1 MQKGT
6 GKCLFSFIVFLFFT
20 ALAISSFSQT
30 PVSTPANGIPT
41 APINMTNPQLQ
52 TLLKDQNADAGKDR
66 NAELSKNI
74 KIYKDSLAEDSSR
87 QKRIGPKSTYGS
99 NVFSNA
105 ASTSISELS
114 TPPLDYPIGVGD
126 HVVISGYGGA
136 EFQNKY
142 IVGTDGSIFPNG
154 MGKIYV
160 GGLTFAN
167 AQRLL
172 YSRFTAVV
180 PAGTNID
187 IGLGE
192 PRSINVNVVNEVNN
206 PGIIT
211 VSAFSN
217 AFNVIAKAGG
227 ITESGNLRNIQI
239 KRNGRI
245 IEELDVYR
253 YLQTGDFGR
262 HIYLQNNDFIIV
274 PFYEKKVL
282 ATGQF
287 KRPMYYQL
295 RTDEGVRALLKYSGG
310 LNADALA
317 SSLKII
323 RTENE
328 SQTLKDVNAREILNI
343 AGKDALLMDGD
354 IVKADIIRAEFINKI
369 EIRGEIKYP
378 DVYELRTGDRL
389 FDLINRAGG
398 ITRNT
403 FLNRAYIFRGAGDSS
418 NLHSDKIQVNLTD
431 INNNNINSLNN
442 ILLLPNDIVQL
453 FGSYEFTDQAFVEI
467 FGEVRKEGKLLKYG
481 GMTLEDLLY
490 LSGGLKPSA
499 EYGRLEISSI
509 VDVDSAQQGLKPTRT
524 ISRPYAIKPN
534 LTIDSVAAKI
544 VLRPYDQIFVRKNPT
559 FEFQQNIELRGL
571 VKYPGLYSRLDKYEK
586 LSSYIARAGG
596 IQDNANIGGAVLYR
610 RKKEN
615 FRETVVQQPIYDS
628 VGNVIRDSV
637 ETKKVDEP
645 ASIDLY
651 RALKYKNSKY
661 DIILQ
666 ERDLIFI
673 PEINPFVTVQGRVQ
687 APLKIAFDKEH
698 TNVPFYVDK
707 AGGFGI
713 RPWRRRVFVT
723 YANGRS
729 KRTKNFL
736 FFHFYPPVAEGA
748 SITIPKRPEGQE
760 ITDIAKSTLTSII
773 PVILTVLL
781 VKYTK

>member
-6 GKCLFSFIVFLFFT
+6 VRYLFRFILFLFFT
-20 ALAISSFSQT
+20 VLAISTFSQP
-30 PVSTPANGIPT
+30 PVTNPATGVPT
-41 APINMTNPQLQ
+41 APINMTNPQLE
-52 TLLKDQNADAGKDR
+52 TLLKDKNADAGKDR
-66 NAELSKNI
+66 NAELYKND
-74 KIYKDSLAEDSSR
+74 KISKDSLTDDNGS
-87 QKRIGPKSTYGS
+87 QYRIGPKSTYGS

-180 PAGTNID
+180 PPGTNID
-187 IGLGE
+187 ISLGE

-239 KRNGRI
+239 KRNGRV

-274 PFYEKKVL
+274 PFYEKKIL

-295 RTDEGVRALLKYSGG
+295 RADEGVKALLKYSGG

-328 SQTLKDVNAREILNI
+328 SQTLKDVNANAILKI
-343 AGKDALLMDGD
+343 PGQDALLQDGD
-354 IVKADIIRAEFINKI
+354 IVKADIIRAGLTNKV

-378 DVYELRTGDRL
+378 DVYEIRPGDRL
-389 FDLINRAGG
+389 FDLINKAGG
-398 ITRNT
+398 VTRNT
-403 FLNRAYIFRGAGDSS
+403 FLNRAYIFRGAGDST
-418 NLHSDKIQVNLTD
+418 NLQSDKLEVNLTE
-431 INNNNINSLNN
+431 INNNNINSPNN
-442 ILLLPNDIVQL
+442 VILLPNDIVQL
-453 FGSYEFTDQAFVEI
+453 FGSYEFSDQVYVDI
-467 FGEVRKEGKLLKYG
+467 FGEVRKEQRIRKYG

-509 VDVDSAQQGLKPTRT
+509 VDVDSAKQGLKPTRT
-524 ISRPYAIKPN
+524 IINSYAIKPN
-534 LTIDSVAAKI
+534 LSIDSAAAKI
-544 VLRPYDQIFVRKNPT
+544 KLKPYDQVFVRKNPT
-559 FEFQQNIELRGL
+559 FEFQQNIELKGL
-571 VKYPGLYSRLDKYEK
+571 VKYPGLYPRLDKYEK
-586 LSSYIARAGG
+586 LSSYIGRAGG
-596 IQDNANIGGAVLYR
+596 FKDNANLAGAVLYR
-610 RKKEN
+610 RKTEN
-615 FRETVVQQPIYDS
+615 FRETVVPKPNYDS
-628 VGNVIRDSV
+628 IGNIIRDPV
-637 ETKKVDEP
+637 EPKIIDEP

-651 RALKYKNSKY
+651 KALKFKNSKY

-666 ERDLIFI
+666 ERDIIFI

-687 APLKIAFDKEH
+687 SPLKITFDKEH
-698 TNVPFYVDK
+698 TNVLYYIDK

-736 FFHFYPPVAEGA
+736 FFHFYPHVEEGA
-748 SITIPKRPEGQE
+748 FVTVPKRPEGQE

-781 VKYTK
+781 VRYTR